1 MKRLSLSCSI
11 RELQSSLFAMSILEF
26 KKRET
31 NMSATRTNSGIS
43 FSFTEEEIEKIKN
56 GTLSDIEYIVFE
68 LEKLEIG
75 FVTDNQ
81 CINNYET
88 GAVLY
93 DAYTDKVFLLNFSD
107 VDDILMKGE
116 TLTLEGKEP
125 TEDDR
130 CNIENN

>member
-1 MKRLSLSCSI
+1 
-11 RELQSSLFAMSILEF
+11 
-26 KKRET
+26 
-31 NMSATRTNSGIS
+31 MSATRTNSGIS

-56 GTLSDIEYIVFE
+56 ETLSDIEYIVFE

-107 VDDILMKGE
+107 IDDILMKGE

>member
-1 MKRLSLSCSI
+1 
-11 RELQSSLFAMSILEF
+11 MSILEF
-26 KKRET
+26 KKKET

-56 GTLSDIEYIVFE
+56 GTLSDIECIVFE

-75 FVTDNQ
+75 FITDNQ

-107 VDDILMKGE
+107 INDILMKGE

>member
-1 MKRLSLSCSI
+1 
-11 RELQSSLFAMSILEF
+11 MSILEF

-43 FSFTEEEIEKIKN
+43 FLFTEEEIEKIKN
-56 GTLSDIEYIVFE
+56 ETLSDIECIVFE
-68 LEKLEIG
+68 LEKLEIWFITG
-75 FVTDNQ
+75 NQ

-107 VDDILMKGE
+107 INDILMKGE
-116 TLTLEGKEP
+116 TLTLEGK
-125 TEDDR
+125 TNGGR
-130 CNIENN
+130 SLQYRK

>member
-1 MKRLSLSCSI
+1 MG
-11 RELQSSLFAMSILEF
+11 
-26 KKRET
+26 
-31 NMSATRTNSGIS
+31 ATRTNNGIS
-43 FSFTEEEIEKIKN
+43 FSFTEEEIERIKN
-56 GTLSDIEYIVFE
+56 RTLSDIECIVFE

-75 FVTDNQ
+75 FITDNQ

-107 VDDILMKGE
+107 INNILMKGE

-125 TEDDR
+125 TEDDC
-130 CNIENN
+130 CNNENN

>member
-1 MKRLSLSCSI
+1 
-11 RELQSSLFAMSILEF
+11 
-26 KKRET
+26 
-31 NMSATRTNSGIS
+31 MSATRTNSGIS
-43 FSFTEEEIEKIKN
+43 FLFTEEEIEKIKN
-56 GTLSDIEYIVFE
+56 ETLSDIECIVFE
-68 LEKLEIG
+68 LEKLEIWFITG
-75 FVTDNQ
+75 NQ

-107 VDDILMKGE
+107 INDILMKGE
-116 TLTLEGKEP
+116 TLTLEGKP

>member
-56 GTLSDIEYIVFE
+56 ETLSDIEYIVFE

-93 DAYTDKVFLLNFSD
+93 DAYTDDS
-107 VDDILMKGE
+107 
-116 TLTLEGKEP
+116 
-125 TEDDR
+125 
-130 CNIENN
+130 ENE

>member
-26 KKRET
+26 KKKET

-56 GTLSDIEYIVFE
+56 GTLSDIECIVFE

-75 FVTDNQ
+75 FITDNQ

-107 VDDILMKGE
+107 INDILMKGE

>member
-1 MKRLSLSCSI
+1 
-11 RELQSSLFAMSILEF
+11 
-26 KKRET
+26 
-31 NMSATRTNSGIS
+31 MSATRTNSGIS
-43 FSFTEEEIEKIKN
+43 FLFTEEEIEKIKN
-56 GTLSDIEYIVFE
+56 ETLSDIECIVFE

-75 FVTDNQ
+75 FITDNQ

-107 VDDILMKGE
+107 INNILMKGE

-130 CNIENN
+130 CNNENN